1 MITCDDKAC
10 PLSFIILLIVMN
22 GMFNL
27 TNSLIE
33 CDYIACPFS
42 LKV

>member
-1 MITCDDKAC
+1 MTTSDDKAC
-10 PLSFIILLIVMN
+10 PLSHTILLIVMN
-22 GMFNL
+22 GMYNL

-33 CDYIACPFS
+33 CDYMACPFS